1 MGKNEIKSRCEY
13 PLVPRDFITAPI
25 FASRPQKGSR
35 IVRVGDRT
43 YIIGGFKP
51 ISEDRPE
58 CPALDIRHGRA
69 LFTILSFVEAPTDN
83 MVVRFSITEFCKR
96 YASTVSGRYAQ
107 DMRALLS
114 DLERCWF
121 KITHPDGNSESY
133 RILKNI
139 SVKLK
144 VSRRKAATD
153 KAPQEDRC
161 KTPGAKRSFA
171 DEMWL
176 DEVELHP
183 KFFSLLQ
190 DYFSIAQ
197 IHLRTLTSIRSPLAQ
212 AVYVYI
218 PSRAVHADAT
228 RPFEITLQN
237 LLSQVGHTVPASKS
251 LRKKIF
257 TQNRNPVLEQL
268 NNIAVVNG
276 ILKVNLVETSDK
288 EDYKIQFWV
297 EERKGERKA
306 SINQEGEGKSIL
318 QDIWLKA
325 GKTLEE
331 FREKTK
337 FPLPELNE
345 YQQELFKKGKI
356 ELAKNEIFFR
366 KALALLGKEKFDE
379 LLSDAKS
386 AVLEGRKATKSET
399 HRLIYY
405 IKDTLK
411 RVAR

>member
-1 MGKNEIKSRCEY
+1 MKTKSRSTTRSATEY
-13 PLVPRDFITAPI
+13 PIVPRDFITAPI
-25 FASRPQKGSR
+25 FASKPQTGSR
-35 IVRVGDRT
+35 IVRVGDKVYT
-43 YIIGGFKP
+43 IGGFKP
-51 ISEDRPE
+51 ISEDLPE

-69 LFTILSFVEAPTDN
+69 LFTILSFAQVPSDD
-83 MVVRFSITEFCKR
+83 MVVRFSINEFCRR
-96 YASTVSGRYAQ
+96 YAAVSAAGGRYAK
-107 DMRALLS
+107 DMRFLLG

-139 SVKLK
+139 SVQLK
-144 VSRRKAATD
+144 VSRKKATTN
-153 KAPQEDRC
+153 KVLQ
-161 KTPGAKRSFA
+161 

-183 KFFSLLQ
+183 RFFSLLQ
-190 DYFSIAQ
+190 NYFSIAQ
-197 IHLRTLTSIRSPLAQ
+197 IHLKTLTSIRSPLAQ
-212 AVYVYI
+212 AIYVYI
-218 PSRAVHADAT
+218 PSRAVHADIT
-228 RPFEITLQN
+228 RPFEITLEN
-237 LLSQVGHTVPASKS
+237 LLTQVGHTVPAAKS

-257 TQNRNPVLEQL
+257 LQNRNPVLEQL
-268 NNIAVVNG
+268 NNVAIVNG

-288 EDYKIQFWV
+288 KDYKLQFWV
-297 EERKGERKA
+297 EDREEEQKQKE
-306 SINQEGEGKSIL
+306 STYQENDKKTVL

-337 FPLPELNE
+337 FPLPELNDYE
-345 YQQELFKKGKI
+345 LELFKRGKI
-356 ELAKNEIFFR
+356 ELEKNEIFFR
-366 KALALLGKEKFDE
+366 KALALLGRERFDE

-386 AVLEGRKATKSET
+386 SVLEGRKVIKSET

-411 RVAR
+411 RMIKTAGAR